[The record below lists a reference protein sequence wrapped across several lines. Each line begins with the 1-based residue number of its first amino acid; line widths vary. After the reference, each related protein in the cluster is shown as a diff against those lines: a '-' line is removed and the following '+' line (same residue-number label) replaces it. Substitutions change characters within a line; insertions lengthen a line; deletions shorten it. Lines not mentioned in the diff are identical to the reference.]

1 MRISFTMSYKQ
12 WTNRDKLFNV
22 AHEFFTEESAIE
34 SYWFLSACYQLLH
47 LVLSNKSELK
57 YLFYTDSKMINLVR
71 HYLCDQ
77 IRVFIYRECFV
88 NVDDSDICSQKK
100 MKYSNTI
107 TTSQHFIFKALT
119 TFTAFSL
126 QHWCRSNTKK
136 NIYFYEY
143 LKIPIVSTLQTFFPL
158 PFCNKPVHVSTC
170 IIGFLLNLPVNF
182 LW

>member
-47 LVLSNKSELK
+47 LILSNKSELK

-77 IRVFIYRECFV
+77 IHVFIYRECLLMWMILIYV
-88 NVDDSDICSQKK
+88 PKRK
-100 MKYSNTI
+100 WNTQ
-107 TTSQHFIFKALT
+107 TL
-119 TFTAFSL
+119 SL
-126 QHWCRSNTKK
+126 QVSILFSKRWQLSQLLAYSTGAEATPR
-136 NIYFYEY
+136 
-143 LKIPIVSTLQTFFPL
+143 KISTFMSIWKSQ
-158 PFCNKPVHVSTC
+158 
-170 IIGFLLNLPVNF
+170 
-182 LW
+182 